1 MSFLNPALLAGLGL
15 AVVPVLLHLLM
26 RAKPR
31 RLVFPALRLIQQ
43 RKRQNTRRM
52 QLRHL
57 WLLLLR
63 IAVIALIVV
72 AVCRPSLPAA
82 NYALNWREWISIIV
96 IVAIAVGA
104 YFGVMRWWERQAMPR
119 ASLLTRRSMLRGGIG
134 VAAAFLALGGV
145 VWPYVSRLAAEIKN
159 PAPRVADNLPVAA
172 VFLFD
177 TSSSMAYRQAN
188 KTRLRAAQE
197 MAKAHLRLFP
207 GGSKVAVAGSSD
219 LSPVAFST
227 DLVAAQ
233 NRIESLDV
241 NATSAPLNDRIAM
254 LLQVQEDDRRRVS
267 NEQTSVPEDR
277 RQDRFVREIYLF
289 TDLARTAWREDSS
302 QTLRGELERLRSI
315 GVYLIDVGDESP
327 NNVALT
333 GLRLSRESAPAGGS
347 VRIEASVS
355 ATGQVKSEQTVE
367 LYLRSA
373 TGADIRKGAETV
385 KLDTGAEAQ
394 VSFFPVDI
402 SAEPFTQGELRLSGS
417 DPLGVDDVAF
427 FTVHSI
433 PSLKVLVVAERPV
446 ISQYWVLALKNLA
459 ESGISAFQT
468 ELATTAELADR
479 DLSLFDVVCMINAR
493 QPTDAVWQK
502 LKSFVADGGGLAV
515 FLGAGSSALSDSGN
529 LDRINPVAYRS
540 QAALEVLPA
549 RLEASLT
556 HSPAKTMDLR
566 ASQHQLLKR
575 FEELGALTELGNVD
589 IRRYWKVDPLAD
601 AAIVARYAGS
611 DENTGSPALVER
623 RIGQGRVM
631 LMTTGVDGIAWNDLP
646 SLDNWLYVVFVDQL
660 TQYMAWQA
668 TGAFNHIIGDEVS
681 LPLDRDRKL
690 TKAILRMPDFKQ
702 RAIDI
707 PADSRILNLRDLTA
721 VGSYSVD
728 SPDQAINY
736 RMGFSL
742 NPSPAESDLRRLESK
757 DLDATLGKERYG
769 LVRDLGELERNVLI
783 GRLGQEMYGMVV
795 AILVVVFALEQFT
808 ATWFYRT
815 DES

>member
-1 MSFLNPALLAGLGL
+1 MSLLNPALLAGLGL
-15 AVVPVLLHLLM
+15 AAIPVLLHLLM

-43 RKRQNTRRM
+43 SKRQNVRRM

-63 IAVIALIVV
+63 IAVIALIVI

-82 NYALNWREWISIIV
+82 NYSLNWREWVSIF
-96 IVAIAVGA
+96 AIGTLALGA
-104 YFGVMRWWERQAMPR
+104 YFGVMRWWQQQAVPR
-119 ASLLTRRSMLRGGIG
+119 ASLLTRRSILRGAVGAGATLLATLGVIWPYAAR
-134 VAAAFLALGGV
+134 VAAD
-145 VWPYVSRLAAEIKN
+145 IKN
-159 PAPRVADNLPVAA
+159 PAPRVADNVPVAA

-177 TSSSMAYRQAN
+177 TSASIAYRQAN
-188 KTRLRAAQE
+188 KTRLRAAQD
-197 MAKAHLRLFP
+197 MAKAHLSLLP
-207 GGSKVAVAGSSD
+207 AGSKVAVASSSE
-219 LSPVAFST
+219 LSPTAFST

-233 NRIESLDV
+233 NRIESLEIK
-241 NATSAPLNDRIAM
+241 ATSSPLNDRIAT
-254 LLQVQEDDRRRVS
+254 LLQVQEEDRRRVS

-289 TDLARTAWREDSS
+289 TDLARTAWRDDSS
-302 QTLRGELERLRSI
+302 QALRDELQRLRSI
-315 GVYLIDVGDESP
+315 GLYVIDVGEEAP
-327 NNVALT
+327 INVALT
-333 GLRLSRESAPAGGS
+333 GLRLSREAVPAGGS
-347 VRIEASVS
+347 VRIEAAVS
-355 ATGQVKSEQTVE
+355 ATGQVKPEQTVE

-373 TGADIRKGAETV
+373 TGEVRKGAETV
-385 KLDTGAEAQ
+385 KLDTGAEAS
-394 VSFFPVDI
+394 VTFFPVDV
-402 SAEPFTQGELRLSGS
+402 STEPYTQGELRLSGS
-417 DPLGVDDVAF
+417 DPLSMDDVAF
-427 FTVHSI
+427 FTVHSV
-433 PSLKVLVVAERPV
+433 PSLKVLVVAERPAV
-446 ISQYWVLALKNLA
+446 SQYWVLALKNLA
-459 ESGISAFQT
+459 ESGVSAFQT
-468 ELATTAELADR
+468 ELATPEELSQR
-479 DLSLFDVVCMINAR
+479 DLNAFDVVCMINAR
-493 QPTDAVWQK
+493 QPTDSVWQK

-515 FLGAGSSALSDSGN
+515 FLGAGSSAVADVGN
-529 LDRINPVAYRS
+529 SDRINPVAYRS

-549 RLEASLT
+549 RLEASLS

-566 ASQHQLLKR
+566 MSQHQLLKR
-575 FEELGALTELGNVD
+575 FEELGALTELGNID
-589 IRRYWKVDPLAD
+589 IRRYWKVEPLSD
-601 AAIVARYAGS
+601 SVVVARYAGTEGDS
-611 DENTGSPALVER
+611 GVAALVER

-668 TGAFNHIIGDEVS
+668 SGTFNHIIGDEVS

-707 PADSRILNLRDLTA
+707 PAESRILNLRDLTA

-728 SPDQAINY
+728 SADQAVNY

-742 NPSPAESDLRRLESK
+742 NPSAAESDLHRLDSK
-757 DLDATLGKERYG
+757 DLDATLGEERYSIN
-769 LVRDLGELERNVLI
+769 RDVGSLERNVST

-795 AILVVVFALEQFT
+795 AILVVAFALEQFT